1 MVSRRTIFFW
11 IAAAASFGGPYTF
24 YNPEVRQNVSNYWNS
39 AGRFLPSGEGASAPG
54 DAAPTASI
62 PAGQTPG
69 QSGSATPG
77 GTSLTAVSIGPP
89 RAAPV
94 FQDFAHVFNFNANPR
109 WIIETWPRVSTTL
122 ADMRLEGLRVP
133 LVTGSRVDDLAGSMT
148 YYFDQEKQLQRIT
161 FQGTTGDERRLV
173 AMLQQNYKF
182 ELEPSVAGT
191 IYMVKWNGEPVS
203 VLRVEP
209 APVINA
215 NIPHTRLNIHLEI
228 NRPSRYYALS
238 PEMQQLVDRDKHAGR
253 WGFN

>member
-11 IAAAASFGGPYTF
+11 VAAAASFGGPYTA
-24 YNPEVRQNVSNYWNS
+24 YNPEVRETISNYWNS
-39 AGRFLPSGEGASAPG
+39 ATQVSPPGEQVADASGAP
-54 DAAPTASI
+54 AASI
-62 PAGQTPG
+62 PGTQAAGQPGTAMPG
-69 QSGSATPG
+69 QSGLNA
-77 GTSLTAVSIGPP
+77 LSIGPP
-89 RAAPV
+89 RTAPV
-94 FQDFAHVFNFNANPR
+94 FQDFTHVFNFNANPR

-133 LVTGSRVDDLAGSMT
+133 LVTGSRVDDLAGSLT

-173 AMLQQNYKF
+173 AMLQQVYEF

-191 IYMVKWNGEPVS
+191 MYMVKWNGEPVS

-215 NIPHTRLNIHLEI
+215 NLPHTRLNLHLEI

-238 PEMQQLVDRDKHAGR
+238 PEVKQLVERDKHAGR
-253 WGFN
+253 WGFK